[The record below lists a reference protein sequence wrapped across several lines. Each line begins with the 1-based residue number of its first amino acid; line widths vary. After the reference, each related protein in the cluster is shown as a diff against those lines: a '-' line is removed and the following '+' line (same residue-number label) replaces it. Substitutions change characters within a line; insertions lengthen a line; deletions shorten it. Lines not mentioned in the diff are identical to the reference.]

1 MNLREQFEKETQ
13 CCWDDYVSV
22 GDYFG
27 AYSDWLESKLTKKDA
42 EIERLES
49 YSDALIKEVGKLK
62 AENEQL
68 RLAMRNKEQTAST
81 MWHNQQIEL
90 QSLRSKMD
98 KAQKVWVFKD
108 HHGDIDFELTAID
121 EPERDKVLRHY
132 NVEPIQ
138 VLLMEVEESN
148 E

>member
-98 KAQKVWVFKD
+98 KAQKVWVAREDLPIIGNHVLCAYSSK
-108 HHGDIDFELTAID
+108 ELAESD
-121 EPERDKVLRHY
+121 SGEEC
-132 NVEPIQ
+132 VE
-138 VLLMEVEESN
+138 VLLMEVEK
-148 E
+148 